1 MQGAVLLAA
10 SQASPAA
17 AAFSNWVELRDAGVV
32 RQQWDFSCGLASLAT
47 LLKYRYG
54 LDVDERQL
62 LEQLRGRGD
71 GHRRSADIETLGVSL
86 ADLAWL
92 ASRYGLRARGL
103 RVPLITLR
111 RLTSPVIV
119 YLEQA
124 GQPHFAVLRGIDAG
138 GRVLL
143 ADPAAGNRRLGAEAF
158 ARWYSPRG
166 DGAGNLLLLGGRG
179 ADARGETYF
188 GYRAQPVLMAPRFL
202 R

>member
-1 MQGAVLLAA
+1 VQGAVLLAA
-10 SQASPAA
+10 SQTSPAA
-17 AAFSNWVELRDAGVV
+17 PAFSSWVELRDAGVV

-47 LLKYRYG
+47 LLTYRYQ

-62 LEQLRGRGD
+62 LDQLRERSG
-71 GHRRSADIETLGVSL
+71 GHRPSADLESQGVSL

-103 RVPLITLR
+103 RVPLTTLR

-124 GQPHFAVLRGIDAG
+124 GQPHFAVLRGIDAS

-143 ADPAAGNRRLGAEAF
+143 ADPAAGNRRLSAEAF
-158 ARWYSPRG
+158 ARWYAPRG
-166 DGAGNLLLLGGRG
+166 DGAGSLLLLGGRD
-179 ADARGETYF
+179 ADARGQSYF
-188 GYRAQPVLMAPRFL
+188 GYRAQSVLMAPRFL